1 VKIVVTAT
9 GNDLDARTNP
19 RFGRCPIYI
28 FVETESMAFEAL
40 PNPAASASGGAGIQ
54 AAQFVVEQGAQAVL
68 SGNLGPNAME
78 VLNAANVSVYLAGE
92 GTVREAVEAYKAG
105 ELVATAEANVQAHA
119 GMGQHPRQI
128 ATSVISRRK
137 EITDL
142 RIKAVDLRKQLADV
156 VKRIEQLEKEN

>member
-1 VKIVVTAT
+1 MKIVVTAT

-28 FVETESMAFEAL
+28 FVETETMAFEAL
-40 PNPAASASGGAGIQ
+40 PNPALEASGGAGVL
-54 AAQFVVEQGAQAVL
+54 AAQVVVERGAQALL

-78 VLNAANVSVYLAGE
+78 VLQAAGVSAYLVGE

-105 ELVATAEANVQAHA
+105 QLEALQEANVRAKA
-119 GMGQHPRQI
+119 GMSQRRQVV
-128 ATSVISRRK
+128 ANVAARQQ

-142 RIKAVDLRKQLADV
+142 RIKAAGLRQQLADV
-156 VKRIEQLEKEN
+156 IDRIEKLEKEG

>member
-9 GNDLDARTNP
+9 GNDLDASTNP
-19 RFGRCPIYI
+19 RFGRCPTYI
-28 FVETESMAFEAL
+28 FVETESMAFEAK

-68 SGNLGPNAME
+68 SGNLGPNAMQ
-78 VLNAANVSVYLAGE
+78 VLNAAGVPVYLVGQS
-92 GTVREAVEAYKAG
+92 TVREAVEAFKAE
-105 ELVATAEANVQAHA
+105 ELAATARANVQAHA
-119 GMGQHPRQI
+119 GMGQNPGQI

-142 RIKAVDLRKQLADV
+142 RLKAADLRKQLADV
-156 VKRIEQLEKEN
+156 VKRIEQLEKDN